1 METTLLSGPEHDWLV
16 VGSNGAIGSELTRA
30 LLRSQYTDSSRPV
43 DVTVHPHGSY
53 AQASLDLLIRRAGS
67 HPLRL
72 LFCAGKGGFS
82 LTEASA
88 EQQYQAFDNFCQ
100 LLTRSVG
107 LDKFVFVS
115 SLGAQC
121 SRVGAPYSQLVR
133 SNEETVLTNFGE
145 RSLIL
150 RLPSLY
156 GYHDRAQRFHGLI
169 GVILRNLRIR
179 CPTGI
184 YARLETRRNY
194 LSIRRLAALLVR
206 DRPGGAL
213 LEASGFLNIQS
224 SVNLSVFDVCSSFF
238 RTVRQRPI
246 LKLMKHS
253 FVDAEHHYPAAIRGA
268 RVIIN
273 DPIGEWISRQWN
285 RSAPLSP

>member
-1 METTLLSGPEHDWLV
+1 METTLLSGTERDWLV
-16 VGSNGAIGSELTRA
+16 VGSNGAVGNELTQA
-30 LLRSQYTDSSRPV
+30 LLQSSCIYGSRPV
-43 DVTVHPHGSY
+43 NMRFHPRDNY
-53 AQASLDLLIRRAGS
+53 AEASLDLVLNRSSCR
-67 HPLRL
+67 PLRL

-82 LTEASA
+82 LSEASA
-88 EQQYQAFDNFCQ
+88 EQQYQAFYKFCR
-100 LLTRSVG
+100 LLAPSVG
-107 LDKFVFVS
+107 LEKFVFVS

-121 SRVGAPYSQLVR
+121 SRLGAPYSQLVR
-133 SNEETVLTNFGE
+133 SNEETVLANFGE
-145 RSLIL
+145 NGLIL

-156 GYHDRAQRFHGLI
+156 GYHEQAQRYHGLI
-169 GVILRNLRIR
+169 GVILRNLKIR

-268 RVIIN
+268 RVVIN